1 MHPRPLRGPR
11 RAALFAVALALA
23 LAGAPHAITPAA
35 AAGDAA
41 TEGLRREVES
51 LRAERKLAYGKGFYL
66 RLDASRRRLALMLQ
80 GVVLDDYEASRLE
93 WGVPQVLFVER
104 RLPGDWELAAF
115 PKGRLDPERARD
127 RQELVAAAP
136 SAPPTGDAPAP
147 GPTPS
152 APAVPK
158 SAEETV
164 SVPSTYRIVFDDGVS
179 LEVSTHG
186 AGGRNRSLV
195 RRAIDAVR
203 LRLQDLGAALG
214 PGTKERVRLRVELT
228 ADDAASLYRS
238 LPPDVSLI
246 VVGLPE
252 R

>member
-1 MHPRPLRGPR
+1 
-11 RAALFAVALALA
+11 
-23 LAGAPHAITPAA
+23 
-35 AAGDAA
+35 
-41 TEGLRREVES
+41 
-51 LRAERKLAYGKGFYL
+51 
-66 RLDASRRRLALMLQ
+66 
-80 GVVLDDYEASRLE
+80 
-93 WGVPQVLFVER
+93 
-104 RLPGDWELAAF
+104 
-115 PKGRLDPERARD
+115 
-127 RQELVAAAP
+127 
-136 SAPPTGDAPAP
+136 
-147 GPTPS
+147 
-152 APAVPK
+152 VPK

-164 SVPSTYRIVFDDGVS
+164 SVPSRYRIVFDDGVS

-214 PGTKERVRLRVELT
+214 VGTKERVRLRVELT

-246 VVGLPE
+246 VVGLHE